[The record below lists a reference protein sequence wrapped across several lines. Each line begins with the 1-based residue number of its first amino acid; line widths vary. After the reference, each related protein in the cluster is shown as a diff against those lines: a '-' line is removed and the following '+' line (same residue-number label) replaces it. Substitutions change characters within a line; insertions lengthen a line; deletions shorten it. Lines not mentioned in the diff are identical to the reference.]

1 MSWKLDTARKGADG
15 QTAKPWRISS
25 PSASSSSGPS
35 VTSPR
40 SRRCDRLDRLSPCP
54 LAPTTHDLYESI
66 DGQCAPWIALLG
78 STPVIVTYA
87 GIHIYNFRRPFAF
100 APHISPHVHMFACY
114 PVRLST
120 PIIEPHHV
128 RTLISMHILVTQ
140 DMCGAFEQREWPV
153 HRARAGRGRST
164 QVHKV
169 RNGPKRRF
177 RRGFVRGTR

>member
-1 MSWKLDTARKGADG
+1 MSQKLDTARKGADG

-100 APHISPHVHMFACY
+100 APHISPHVHMFACLHVRMLPCS
-114 PVRLST
+114 PVD
-120 PIIEPHHV
+120 PHHRASSCTDTHQHAYLGDARHV
-128 RTLISMHILVTQ
+128 WCFRAAGVACASGEG
-140 DMCGAFEQREWPV
+140 GARSV
-153 HRARAGRGRST
+153 HARAQSAERA
-164 QVHKV
+164 
-169 RNGPKRRF
+169 
-177 RRGFVRGTR
+177 